1 MQEGKEFQDHLLM
14 LIYLCTTVET
24 TMQHIRITSSVS
36 MFTITFV
43 YNYVRMYVNK

>member
-1 MQEGKEFQDHLLM
+1 MEEGKEFQDYLLM

-24 TMQHIRITSSVS
+24 TMQHIRNTCSVL

-43 YNYVRMYVNK
+43 SNYVRIYM